1 MSKRKASYHHGDLRR
16 ALMDAALATVA
27 EGGVASLSLR
37 EAARR
42 AGVSSAAPYHHFA
55 SVDALVGALCEEGA
69 AGLAA
74 AMREGIA
81 RAGDDPRARMMEMG
95 RGYVRYAAAHPAHFR
110 LMFSVPSPEEM
121 SRPTASP
128 GEASAFALMLDGIH
142 GLQAAGLAPK
152 GSPAPL
158 ALMAWASVHGLA
170 SLLIDGPLA
179 NGLLGLQASSLD
191 GTLVRTFVDGLAAL
205 ARADDPGAGGDQGR
219 KPTPRK
225 ASPET
230 T

>member
-55 SVDALVGALCEEGA
+55 SVDALVGALCEEGF
-69 AGLAA
+69 AGLAE

-95 RGYVRYAAAHPAHFR
+95 KGYVRYAVAHPAHFR
-110 LMFSVPSPEEM
+110 MMFTMAPPDDMMQAAGDGSSGFE
-121 SRPTASP
+121 
-128 GEASAFALMLDGIH
+128 LMLGGIQS
-142 GLQAAGLAPK
+142 LQAAGLAPG
-152 GSPAPL
+152 GSAAPL

-179 NGLLGLQASSLD
+179 KGLMGLPSATLD
-191 GTLVRTFVDGLAAL
+191 ATLVRTFVDGLAAL
-205 ARADDPGAGGDQGR
+205 AQTSESAQTIASV
-219 KPTPRK
+219 PTTSPRK
-225 ASPET
+225 T
-230 T
+230 TLKTQ

>member
-55 SVDALVGALCEEGA
+55 SADALVAALCEEGF

-81 RAGDDPRARMMEMG
+81 RAGDDPRARMMELG

-110 LMFSVPSPEEM
+110 LMFS
-121 SRPTASP
+121 TAP
-128 GEASAFALMLDGIH
+128 PDDLPHTAGAEASAFDLMLGGIH
-142 GLQAAGLAPK
+142 GLQAAGLAPT
-152 GSPAPL
+152 GSAAPL

-179 NGLLGLQASSLD
+179 HGLMGLPRASLD

-205 ARADDPGAGGDQGR
+205 ARADDPR
-219 KPTPRK
+219 R
-225 ASPET
+225 
-230 T
+230 